1 MAILL
6 IGSTGNGKSCLGNF
20 LINPADDHIWQQPT
34 FATATT
40 NMPETDDVQ
49 EALSS
54 IKLPDCDAGDFSFR
68 VIDTPGLND
77 KDVKVD
83 LRHMIGLIEA
93 LQKVE
98 LIHACILVVKFESKI
113 DAQYVSTVQYYSKL
127 LPSLFE
133 KNVIVVMTAYSTDD
147 RSVKIRERK
156 CINTDEVKKN
166 TLKVIFENGCLAYE
180 PMLFLVD
187 SLPYDK
193 EERQLNLKE
202 RVTILQYIN
211 SLMPV
216 ELDSSKIAK
225 THYIQQNDQETI
237 KKYEGEITGYNERL
251 KQTQEQH
258 ATKLQA
264 IEETEKE
271 ITDLRYKLQNLKE
284 EKDELNSND
293 PAVVKTWSFSEPWK
307 FLRRVELEFKMCVP
321 YRDVSISR
329 WDNGKC
335 TWEQWKETQDED
347 GATLVSGKVVGSFM
361 RGVYV
366 SVTITTAKKYKYAS
380 RIVDLMNRIDLGE
393 KEEQNIKKKL
403 QDIVS
408 GAQECDEEVKL
419 LRTYIEEKRQ
429 LIEKLNS
436 EWMTLEE
443 ARRKLAEYE
452 RRKLAEYEQ
461 QA

>member
-6 IGSTGNGKSCLGNF
+6 IGSTGNGKSCFGNF

-77 KDVKVD
+77 KDVKID

-98 LIHACILVVKFESKI
+98 LIHACIMVVKFEAKI
-113 DAQYVSTVQYYSKL
+113 DAQYVSTVQYYRNL

-133 KNVIVVMTAYSTDD
+133 RNVIVVMTDYSTDD

-166 TLKVIFENGCLAYE
+166 TLKVIVENGCLTYE

-187 SLPYDK
+187 SLPYDD
-193 EERQLNLKE
+193 EERKLNLKE
-202 RVTILQYIN
+202 RVTILQFIN

-216 ELDSSKIAK
+216 ELDSSKVAK
-225 THYIQQNDQETI
+225 TQYIQQSDQKTI

-251 KQTQEQH
+251 QQTQEQY

-264 IEETEKE
+264 IEEAEKE
-271 ITDLRYKLQNLKE
+271 ITELGSKLKNLKE

-293 PAVVKTWSFSEPWK
+293 PAVVKTWSFSNQWK
-307 FLRRVELEFKMCVP
+307 FFRRSEQEFDLFVP
-321 YRDVSISR
+321 YRDVSFSC

-335 TWEQWKETQDED
+335 TWERFEKTQDAD
-347 GATLVSGKVVGSFM
+347 GTVVSGKVVGYFM
-361 RGVYV
+361 RGVYA
-366 SVTITTAKKYKYAS
+366 SVAIRTAKKYKYAD
-380 RIVDLMNRIDLGE
+380 RIVDLINRIDLHE
-393 KEEQNIKKKL
+393 KEEQDVKKKL

-429 LIEKLNS
+429 LIEKLNC

-443 ARRKLAEYE
+443 ARRKLG
-452 RRKLAEYEQ
+452 EYEQ